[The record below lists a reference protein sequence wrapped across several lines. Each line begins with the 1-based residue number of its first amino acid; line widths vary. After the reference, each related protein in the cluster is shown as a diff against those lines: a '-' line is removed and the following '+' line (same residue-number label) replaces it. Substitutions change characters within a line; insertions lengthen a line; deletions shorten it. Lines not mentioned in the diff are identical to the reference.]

1 MARVLARRGSLPA
14 LKVQQKWEK
23 DRLALRGE
31 GVPFYK
37 IAPDF
42 EQYFTALRNI
52 AGVPKAN
59 EPGRILPEF
68 DPKWLDIFGE
78 GIQAKLNLWKREAEL
93 SNGTSVI
100 GDTHLRAKL

>member
-1 MARVLARRGSLPA
+1 MARVFAGRGNLPA
-14 LKVQQKWEK
+14 LEVQQKWEK

-42 EQYFTALRNI
+42 EEYFTALRNV
-52 AGVPKAN
+52 AGEPKAGS
-59 EPGRILPEF
+59 PGRILPKF

-78 GIQAKLNLWKREAEL
+78 GIQSKLTLWKREADL
-93 SNGTSVI
+93 VNDANVTGVAQ
-100 GDTHLRAKL
+100 LRAKL